1 MYKVLANRYV
11 SRFAFPLH
19 LGAAGKIDIKEGSC
33 LCPRGRGTK
42 RRGGDGGGRGSADPR
57 PRSGLRERWNLPKKL
72 SSQKAKKE
80 QHTEGD
86 MNHLAEISN
95 KYRSGQKSH
104 LESNKTDIYS
114 AGALGEMRERFPYL
128 YNSPCLLLKL
138 VFLLV
143 RCFRLSYRS
152 FFRCNLFYS
161 PLNLLS

>member
-1 MYKVLANRYV
+1 MSHGSPSPCISVLREKSV
-11 SRFAFPLH
+11 LKKG
-19 LGAAGKIDIKEGSC
+19 LVCVQGDVVQKG
-33 LCPRGRGTK
+33 
-42 RRGGDGGGRGSADPR
+42 GGDGGGRGSADPR
-57 PRSGLRERWNLPKKL
+57 PCSGLRERWNLTKKL

-128 YNSPCLLLKL
+128 YNSSCLLLNL

-152 FFRCNLFYS
+152 FFRCNLVYS
-161 PLNLLS
+161 PLNLSS